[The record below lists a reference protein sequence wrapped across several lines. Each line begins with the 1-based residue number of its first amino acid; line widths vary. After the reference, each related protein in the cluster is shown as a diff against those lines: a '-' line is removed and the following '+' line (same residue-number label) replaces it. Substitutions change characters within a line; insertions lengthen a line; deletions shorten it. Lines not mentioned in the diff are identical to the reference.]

1 MHNKKENIP
10 DNVCHLQLCIGDAT
24 SATWCNM
31 FDATSLF
38 HKSPQELIQMK
49 ENSYDDFKVIH
60 TLESVQSTLKSACF
74 FSRFEQYSI
83 FLNKFYCF
91 FLLNTDRCLNW
102 YSYSRRSRQ
111 MSSSA

>member
-60 TLESVQSTLKSACF
+60 TLASTGTRNLEVRLF
-74 FSRFEQYSI
+74 FPFLDSI
-83 FLNKFYCF
+83 PF
-91 FLLNTDRCLNW
+91 FQCRGSGSGIRCHLCI
-102 YSYSRRSRQ
+102 RDPG
-111 MSSSA
+111 